1 MKMNRLVFAYRK
13 ALIGVAIA
21 AGVVVTGCGGAT
33 PHYAI
38 TPTQALA
45 VFNVYN
51 HNNQKANATLN
62 TALQNQQET
71 STAAEIDDA
80 NYQAYH
86 YLGKTGYGSGAV
98 LMKGPFAIYDFNES
112 IATLRAG
119 GTAYF
124 VVIVGSPKKARDLFL
139 FAKTGVGG
147 AWKVFTEPTLRAGV
161 TPAFVPAGNGYFAAG
176 PLPAHLAV
184 SPSTAFNDLIA
195 YFSSYSAA
203 APSLGVLA
211 PGPDTTGFLATYK
224 STVAKAAAKKET
236 DQLLFTQDNTPL
248 VIFPVK
254 NGALVFG
261 AYDLTQTYTWPAHY
275 YVQQPASRSDWTP
288 LLAPGTYH
296 TSVTISSVVEVALQ
310 IPTKGKVSVLGT
322 YGGIVS
328 AQGQ

>member
-1 MKMNRLVFAYRK
+1 MKMNCLAFAYRK
-13 ALIGVAIA
+13 SFVGVAIA
-21 AGVVVTGCGGAT
+21 AGVVVAGCGGTT

-38 TPTQALA
+38 TPSQALA
-45 VFNVYN
+45 VFNTYN

-62 TALQNQQET
+62 TALQNQQEM

-86 YLGKTGYGSGAV
+86 DLGKTGFGRNAV
-98 LMKGPFAIYDFNES
+98 LMKGPFAVYDFNES
-112 IATLRAG
+112 IATLRTG

-124 VVIVGSPKKARDLFL
+124 VVITGSPKKARNLFL
-139 FAKTGVGG
+139 FAKTGVAG
-147 AWKVFTEPTLRAGV
+147 AWKVFAEPTIRAGV
-161 TPAFVPAGNGYFAAG
+161 TPAFVPAGNGYFEAG
-176 PLPAHLAV
+176 PLPTHLAV
-184 SPSTAFNDLIA
+184 SPSTALNDLIA
-195 YFSSYSAA
+195 YFSSYSTAS
-203 APSLGVLA
+203 PSLGVLA
-211 PGPDTTGFLATYK
+211 PGPDTTGFLATYRN
-224 STVAKAAAKKET
+224 TVAKAAAQKET
-236 DQLLFTQDNTPL
+236 DQLLFTQDNSPL

-275 YVQQPASRSDWTP
+275 YVRQPTSRIDWTP

-296 TSVTISSVVEVALQ
+296 TSVTISSVVEVVLQ
-310 IPTKGKVSVLGT
+310 IPTKGKVSVLGS